1 MQAEAIAS
9 KIAETRIIVHP
20 GIDIGAVG
28 EQPHIVRQ
36 VQGEFG
42 FHALVAGI
50 SIDDQRRRALLRHRN
65 LEILVLD
72 KVGADAEVQLAK
84 RALHAGFVI
93 VEQFGREH
101 PHVGGQHPADAA
113 GIDLHHRRTAT
124 TRVGGIKVH
133 VVGGAEQ
140 DVGARQEGIKSTRGT
155 EHFTIGVD
163 AAANQW
169 AAGDNRIGNAGRN
182 AAVAIFTQITA
193 AQVDFQARHRDHRHV
208 GKGAEGADFS
218 RVAEQFGGIGQHGGR
233 AAGQDRGGAG
243 GFHHT
248 GGIVD
253 AGQARHQSRRAL
265 QENAFF

>member
-1 MQAEAIAS
+1 MIPYAGAQVDQRDGALRGHRIVGQFEEDAGTVGDVGVGKQFDLVTQWQAEIGAGRTLPFRLQAEAIAGE
-9 KIAETRIIVHP
+9 IAEARIIVHP
-20 GIDIGAVG
+20 GIDIGAVRK
-28 EQPHIVRQ
+28 QPHIVRQ

-72 KVGADAEVQLAK
+72 KVGADAEVELAK

-155 EHFTIGVD
+155 
-163 AAANQW
+163 
-169 AAGDNRIGNAGRN
+169 
-182 AAVAIFTQITA
+182 
-193 AQVDFQARHRDHRHV
+193 
-208 GKGAEGADFS
+208 
-218 RVAEQFGGIGQHGGR
+218 
-233 AAGQDRGGAG
+233 
-243 GFHHT
+243 
-248 GGIVD
+248 
-253 AGQARHQSRRAL
+253 
-265 QENAFF
+265 